1 MSFFDLP
8 PRTDARLTLHGY
20 PGAERLSWSLL
31 IIKHDAR
38 GVPDARLIDY
48 GVVRPETL
56 PEDLLAALW
65 ETLTGAVHPDA

>member
-1 MSFFDLP
+1 MTIPDLP

-31 IIKHDAR
+31 IIKHDRR

-48 GVVRPETL
+48 GVVDPSTL

-65 ETLTGAVHPDA
+65 HTLTEAVHPDA

>member
-1 MSFFDLP
+1 MDFLDLP

-31 IIKHDAR
+31 LIKHDSR
-38 GVPDARLIDY
+38 GVPDARLIEY
-48 GVVRPETL
+48 GTVEPSTL

-65 ETLTGAVHPDA
+65 ETLTGAVSPNA

>member
-1 MSFFDLP
+1 MTFPALP

-31 IIKHDAR
+31 LIKHDER
-38 GVPDARLIDY
+38 GVPDARLIEY
-48 GVVRPETL
+48 GVVGPDDL

-65 ETLTGAVHPDA
+65 ETLTGAVRRDA

>member
-1 MSFFDLP
+1 MDFDSLP

-31 IIKHDAR
+31 LIKHDSR
-38 GVPDARLIDY
+38 GVPDARLIEY
-48 GVVRPETL
+48 GVVEPSTL

-65 ETLTGAVHPDA
+65 ETLTQAVTP